1 MLLMLPRV
9 LSMPRK
15 LLLPIAC
22 GMLLAGAALPA
33 AAQEW
38 SIDKSISKI
47 SFEASAGG
55 QTVTGEIKQFRAEI
69 HFDPDD
75 LGSADISAAI
85 DMNNIKSGQ
94 PQIDDALLA
103 KEWFDTQTYPTAG
116 FRAGSV
122 KAGRGDG
129 DYVMNATITIKDIS
143 KQITLPFKLAIDDG
157 EATIKGETAIRRSD
171 FGVGPMGPVSGV
183 VVADV
188 VKLKLDLA
196 AKRLDN

>member
-1 MLLMLPRV
+1 MILV
-9 LSMPRK
+9 
-15 LLLPIAC
+15 
-22 GMLLAGAALPA
+22 AAVLPA

-38 SIDKSISKI
+38 AIDKSASKI
-47 SFEASAGG
+47 SFEGSAGG
-55 QTVTGEIKQFRAEI
+55 QTITGEIKQFRAEI

-75 LGSADISAAI
+75 LDSADISGAI
-85 DMNNIKSGQ
+85 DMNNMKTGQ

-103 KEWFDTQTYPTAG
+103 KEWFDTQTYPVAG
-116 FRAGSV
+116 FRARSV

-129 DYVMNATITIKDIS
+129 DYVMTATVTIKDIS
-143 KQITLPFKLAIDDG
+143 KEVILPFKLAINDG

-171 FGVGPMGPVSGV
+171 FGIGPTGPVSGV